1 MAHLEDVRPD
11 LVLPVSALHLHGLE
25 DPGGEAV
32 VVHAAAG
39 LQGGDHDRGLGDQV
53 HT

>member
-25 DPGGEAV
+25 DPGGEGEV
-32 VVHAAAG
+32 VDATTR
-39 LQGGDHDRGLGDQV
+39 LEGGHDDGGLGDQV
-53 HT
+53 HA